1 MAGPVEIIQLE
12 AHDDFVSVRDRCAFV
27 RARRVLLVWPREGKV
42 LQRKLDLVLLQRAV
56 RRQSARLALVTQDAL
71 VAQHARELDI
81 SAFATIK
88 ESQRGRWKRGRSKVF
103 VDRADRPVGEPAPAD
118 LRESATR
125 LRAAPAGFWFGLRR
139 LLTALI
145 LLAVFGGVAA
155 AGFVLLPSATV
166 TLVPASDHL
175 DVTIRVIADPAAPG
189 IDLEQSVVPATPL
202 QVEIEQSATVDTTG
216 FEEGE
221 PTLATGTVVFTNLTN
236 QPATIPAG
244 TTVNT
249 SAGTSV
255 RFRTLAPVNITGQT
269 DAIAVV
275 AVEALPEYAGA
286 AGNVGAYAINFVD
299 GPLNDILSVQNIDPI
314 TGGGQTS
321 HQVVAAGDYERLLAT
336 ARQAIQQGALTELT
350 PLLGDGQSIIPET
363 IHIAEER
370 PDWTLYSAPVG
381 AEADSVSLT
390 MRAVVQ
396 AVVVDD
402 RLVNQAAFA
411 GLTRRIPPGQIVAP
425 ERLTFTRG
433 AIELVEESGR
443 VTFLAN
449 VTGSVTTRL
458 DPAQIRQ
465 ALAGLSRAD
474 ALAYLSQNVPL
485 TPGTTPAIALWP
497 EGSDQLPILADRI
510 SVVVRDAP

>member
-1 MAGPVEIIQLE
+1 M
-12 AHDDFVSVRDRCAFV
+12 
-27 RARRVLLVWPREGKV
+27 
-42 LQRKLDLVLLQRAV
+42 
-56 RRQSARLALVTQDAL
+56 
-71 VAQHARELDI
+71 
-81 SAFATIK
+81 
-88 ESQRGRWKRGRSKVF
+88 
-103 VDRADRPVGEPAPAD
+103 
-118 LRESATR
+118 
-125 LRAAPAGFWFGLRR
+125 
-139 LLTALI
+139 
-145 LLAVFGGVAA
+145 
-155 AGFVLLPSATV
+155 
-166 TLVPASDHL
+166 
-175 DVTIRVIADPAAPG
+175 TIRVIADPAAPG

-321 HQVVAAGDYERLLAT
+321 RQVVAAGDYERLLAT

-381 AEADSVSLT
+381 AVADSVSLT

-433 AIELVEESGR
+433 AIELVEESRTRHLPGERHRQCHDPPRSGPNSPGAGR
-443 VTFLAN
+443 T
-449 VTGSVTTRL
+449 
-458 DPAQIRQ
+458 
-465 ALAGLSRAD
+465 SRAD

-485 TPGTTPAIALWP
+485 TPGTAPAIALWP

-510 SVVVRDAP
+510 SIVVRDAP